1 MQKIFFSLVLMLI
14 TAINTFAYCDFTV
27 DGIRYRI
34 LSKKEG
40 TCAVCGHEELT
51 NSPLIIPTSV
61 TNGNDT
67 KYAVKSI
74 DYEAFADCSGLT
86 SITIPESVTYIGKK
100 AFYGCI

>member
-1 MQKIFFSLVLMLI
+1 MQKKLLSLVLMLI
-14 TAINTFAYCDFTV
+14 AVINTFAYCDFTV

-40 TCAVCGHEELT
+40 TCVVCGHEELT
-51 NSPLIIPTSV
+51 NSTLIIPTSV